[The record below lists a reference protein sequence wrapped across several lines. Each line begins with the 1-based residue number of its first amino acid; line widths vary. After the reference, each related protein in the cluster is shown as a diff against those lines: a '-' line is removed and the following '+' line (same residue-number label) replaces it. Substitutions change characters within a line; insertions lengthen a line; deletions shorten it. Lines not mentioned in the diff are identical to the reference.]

1 MASNQYFGTDG
12 IRGTAGTPPMTA
24 EFVFR
29 LGVAV
34 GHVLSQETPGPDLF
48 VIGRD
53 TRVSG
58 PLLQEALTRGLLT
71 SGARVMDLG
80 ILPTPGIA
88 WLTRELAATAGAVI
102 SASHN
107 PASENGIKFLNPQG
121 MKLSESQEAA
131 VESYFASLPE
141 GKLDLPETGIRVDGT
156 RFYDLY
162 LEDLLATQ
170 EGLDLSGLKILLDC
184 SNGAAYRVGPDLFT
198 ALGAEVV
205 ALNTES
211 DGVNINV
218 HAGSEYA
225 RSKPEAL
232 AALLAEHQAS
242 LAITFDGDADRVI
255 LMDETGQLIDGDHM
269 LAILADALHQQ
280 NKLLANTLVTTVM
293 ANGSLHQYAAEHNF
307 ELIQT
312 PVGDK
317 YVTEVLLGLTAEN
330 NPTGKFGLGGEQS
343 GHIILLDEGHRT
355 GDGLRTA
362 VFMLKV
368 LLEQEQPSMA
378 ALASRIQKYPQLV
391 ASCNVANKL
400 DLQTMEPLQAMLE
413 EIKHRLPGLVQLNS
427 RYSGTEPKYR
437 LMIETDTRHSTHE
450 LAEICWEVC
459 DLIQRETG
467 TPAGAKIE
475 VLNVSAGGLVPRP
488 ETDHSPRSSHAN

>member
-1 MASNQYFGTDG
+1 MANNQYFGTDG

-24 EFVFR
+24 EFVYR

-34 GHVLSQETPGPDLF
+34 GHVLSLETPGPDLF

-53 TRVSG
+53 TRTSG
-58 PLLQEALTRGLLT
+58 PLLQDALTRGLLT

-88 WLTRELAATAGAVI
+88 WLTRELGATAGAVI

-121 MKLSESQEAA
+121 MKLSESQESAIEA
-131 VESYFASLPE
+131 YMASLPE
-141 GKLDLPETGIRVDGT
+141 GELDLPQTGLREDGSHN
-156 RFYDLY
+156 YDLY
-162 LEDLLATQ
+162 LQDLLTTQ
-170 EGLDLSGLKILLDC
+170 KDLDLSGLKILLDC
-184 SNGAAYRVGPDLFT
+184 SNGAAYRVGPDLFRG
-198 ALGAEVV
+198 LGAEVV

-211 DGVNINV
+211 DGININL
-218 HAGSEYA
+218 HAGSEHA

-232 AALLAEHQAS
+232 AALLAEHKAN

-255 LMDETGQLIDGDHM
+255 LMDEKGQLIDGDHM
-269 LAILADALHQQ
+269 LAILADALH
-280 NKLLANTLVTTVM
+280 KEKMLLANSLVTTVM
-293 ANGSLHQYAAEHNF
+293 ANGSLHQFAAEHHF
-307 ELIQT
+307 ELVQT

-317 YVTEVLLGLTAEN
+317 YVTEALQSLKAEN
-330 NPTGKFGLGGEQS
+330 DPEGKLGLGGEQS
-343 GHIILLDEGHRT
+343 GHIILLDENHRT

-362 VFMLKV
+362 VFMLRV
-368 LLEQEQPSMA
+368 LLQQEQPSMA
-378 ALASRIQKYPQLV
+378 ALAASIQKYPQMV

-400 DLQTMEPLQAMLE
+400 DLKTMTPLQTKLD
-413 EIKHRLPGLVQLNS
+413 EIKQRLPGLVQLNS

-437 LMIETDTRHSTHE
+437 LMIETDTRHSTRE
-450 LAEICWEVC
+450 LAVICWEVC

-488 ETDHSPRSSHAN
+488 ETEN

>member
-24 EFVFR
+24 AFVYR

-34 GHVLSQETPGPDLF
+34 GHVLSLETPGPDLF

-53 TRVSG
+53 TRASG

-88 WLTRELAATAGAVI
+88 WLTRELGATAGAVI

-107 PASENGIKFLNPQG
+107 PATENGIKFLNPQG

-131 VESYFASLPE
+131 IEAYMASLPE
-141 GKLDLPETGIRVDGT
+141 GDLELPEAGLRVDGT
-156 RFYDLY
+156 KFYDIY
-162 LEDLLATQ
+162 LQDLLTTQ
-170 EGLDLSGLKILLDC
+170 ENLDLSSLKILLDC
-184 SNGAAYRVGPDLFT
+184 SNGAAYRVGPDLFRG
-198 ALGAEVV
+198 LGADVV

-211 DGVNINV
+211 DGININV

-232 AALLAEHQAS
+232 ATLVAKHQAD

-255 LMDETGQLIDGDHM
+255 LMDESGQLIDGDHM
-269 LAILADALHQQ
+269 LAILADALHQE
-280 NKLLANTLVTTVM
+280 NRLLANSLVTTVM

-330 NPTGKFGLGGEQS
+330 NSEGKLGLGGEQS
-343 GHIILLDEGHRT
+343 GHVILLDEHHRT

-362 VFMLKV
+362 IFMLRV
-368 LLEQEQPSMA
+368 LLEQDQPSMA
-378 ALASRIQKYPQLV
+378 ALASRIQKYPQMV

-400 DLQTMEPLQAMLE
+400 DLKTMAPLQALLD

-450 LAEICWEVC
+450 LAVICWEVC

-467 TPAGAKIE
+467 TPPGAKIE

-488 ETDHSPRSSHAN
+488 ETDN

>member
-1 MASNQYFGTDG
+1 MANNQYFGTDG

-24 EFVFR
+24 EFVYR

-34 GHVLSQETPGPDLF
+34 GHVLSLETPGPDLF

-58 PLLQEALTRGLLT
+58 PLLQDALTRGLLT

-80 ILPTPGIA
+80 VLPTPGIA
-88 WLTRELAATAGAVI
+88 WLTRELGATAGAVI

-107 PASENGIKFLNPQG
+107 PAAENGIKFLNPQG
-121 MKLSESQEAA
+121 MKLSEDQEAA
-131 VESYFASLPE
+131 IEAYLATLPE
-141 GKLDLPETGIRVDGT
+141 AELDQPETGLRVDGT
-156 RFYDLY
+156 KFYDLY

-170 EGLDLSGLKILLDC
+170 EGLDLSGMKILLDC
-184 SNGAAYRVGPDLFT
+184 SNGAAYRVGPELFKG
-198 ALGAEVV
+198 LGAEVI
-205 ALNTES
+205 AINTES

-232 AALLAEHQAS
+232 AALINEHQAN

-255 LMDETGQLIDGDHM
+255 LMDEEGQLIDGDHM
-269 LAILADALHQQ
+269 LAILADALHKE

-293 ANGSLHQYAAEHNF
+293 ANGSLHQFAAEHQF

-317 YVTEVLLGLTAEN
+317 YVTEVLLGLTTEN
-330 NPTGKFGLGGEQS
+330 NAEGKLGLGGEQS
-343 GHIILLDEGHRT
+343 GHIILLDELHRT

-362 VFMLKV
+362 VFMLRV
-368 LLEQEQPSMA
+368 LLQQDQPSMA
-378 ALASRIQKYPQLV
+378 ALAARIQKYPQMV

-400 DLQTMEPLQAMLE
+400 DLKTMAPLQSKLD

-437 LMIETDTRHSTHE
+437 LMIETDTRHNTHE
-450 LAEICWEVC
+450 LAVICWEVC

-467 TPAGAKIE
+467 TPPGAKIE

-488 ETDHSPRSSHAN
+488 ENHN

>member
-1 MASNQYFGTDG
+1 MANNQFFGTDG
-12 IRGTAGTPPMTA
+12 IRGTVGTTPMTA
-24 EFVFR
+24 EFVYR

-34 GHVLSQETPGPDLF
+34 GHVLSLETPGPDLF

-53 TRVSG
+53 TRTSG
-58 PLLQEALTRGLLT
+58 PLLQDALTRGLLT

-88 WLTRELAATAGAVI
+88 WLTRELGATAGAVI

-121 MKLSESQEAA
+121 MKISESQEAVIEA
-131 VESYFASLPE
+131 YMASLPE
-141 GKLDLPETGIRVDGT
+141 GELDLPQTGLREDGSHN
-156 RFYDLY
+156 YDLY
-162 LEDLLATQ
+162 LQDLLATQ
-170 EGLDLSGLKILLDC
+170 KDLDLSGLKILLDC
-184 SNGAAYRVGPDLFT
+184 ANGAAYRVGPELFR

-205 ALNTES
+205 ALNSES
-211 DGVNINV
+211 DGININV
-218 HAGSEYA
+218 QAGSEYA

-232 AALLAEHQAS
+232 AALLTEHQAS

-255 LMDETGQLIDGDHM
+255 MMDEKGQLIDGDHM
-269 LAILADALHQQ
+269 LAILADALH
-280 NKLLANTLVTTVM
+280 KEKRLLANSLVTTVM
-293 ANGSLHQYAAEHNF
+293 ANGSLHQFAAKHHF

-317 YVTEVLLGLTAEN
+317 YVSDVLLGLTAN
-330 NPTGKFGLGGEQS
+330 QNPEGKLGLGGEQS
-343 GHIILLDEGHRT
+343 GHIILLDENHRT

-368 LLEQEQPSMA
+368 LLQQEQPSMA
-378 ALASRIQKYPQLV
+378 ALAASIQKYPQMV
-391 ASCNVANKL
+391 ASCNVASKL
-400 DLQTMEPLQAMLE
+400 DLKTMVPLQTMLE
-413 EIKHRLPGLVQLNS
+413 EIKKRLPGLVQLNS

-437 LMIETDTRHSTHE
+437 LMLETDTRHSTQD
-450 LAEICWEVC
+450 LAVICWEVC

-467 TPAGAKIE
+467 TPPGAKIE

-488 ETDHSPRSSHAN
+488 QTEN

>member
-1 MASNQYFGTDG
+1 MANNQYFGTDG
-12 IRGTAGTPPMTA
+12 IRGTAGEPPMTP
-24 EFVFR
+24 EFLYR

-34 GHVLSQETPGPDLF
+34 GHVLSAETPGPDLF
-48 VIGRD
+48 IIGRD
-53 TRVSG
+53 TRSSG
-58 PLLQEALTRGLLT
+58 PLLQDALTRGLLT
-71 SGARVMDLG
+71 SGARVMDIG

-88 WLTRELAATAGAVI
+88 WLTRKLGATAGAVL

-107 PASENGIKFLNPQG
+107 PAAENGIKFLSEQG
-121 MKLSESQEAA
+121 MKLSERQETALEA
-131 VESYFASLPE
+131 YLASLPE
-141 GKLDLPETGIRVDGT
+141 GELNLPETGIREDGT
-156 RFYDLY
+156 HHYELY
-162 LEDLLATQ
+162 LQDLLATQ
-170 EGLDLSGLKILLDC
+170 KDLDLSSLKILLDC
-184 SNGAAYRVGPDLFT
+184 SNGAAFRVGPELFGR
-198 ALGAEVV
+198 LGAEVV

-218 HAGSEYA
+218 RAGSEFA

-232 AALLAEHQAS
+232 AALLTEHQAD

-269 LAILADALHQQ
+269 LAILADALHQRHS
-280 NKLLANTLVTTVM
+280 LLANTLVTTVM
-293 ANGSLHQYAAEHNF
+293 ANGSLHQFAAEHGF

-317 YVTEVLLGLTAEN
+317 YVSDTLLGLTASHDSK
-330 NPTGKFGLGGEQS
+330 GQLGLGGEQS
-343 GHIILLDEGHRT
+343 GHIILLDETHRT

-362 VFMLKV
+362 VFMLQV
-368 LLEQEQPSMA
+368 LLQQEQPSMA
-378 ALASRIQKYPQLV
+378 ALASRIQNYPQMV

-400 DLQTMEPLQAMLE
+400 DLKTMEPLQSKLE

-437 LMIETDTRHSTHE
+437 LMIETDTRHDTHE
-450 LAEICWEVC
+450 LAVICWEVC

-467 TPAGAKIE
+467 TPPGAKIE

-488 ETDHSPRSSHAN
+488 ETTN

>member
-1 MASNQYFGTDG
+1 MANNQYFGTDG
-12 IRGTAGTPPMTA
+12 IRGTAGITPMTA
-24 EFVFR
+24 EFVYR

-34 GHVLSQETPGPDLF
+34 GHVLSLETPGPDLF

-58 PLLQEALTRGLLT
+58 PLLQDALTRGLLT
-71 SGARVMDLG
+71 SGARVVDLG

-88 WLTRELAATAGAVI
+88 WLTRELGATAGAVI

-121 MKLSESQEAA
+121 MKLAENQEAA
-131 VESYFASLPE
+131 IEAYFLSLPE
-141 GKLDLPETGIRVDGT
+141 GDLELVETGLREDGT
-156 RFYDLY
+156 HYYSLY
-162 LEDLLATQ
+162 LQDLLATQ
-170 EGLDLSGLKILLDC
+170 KGLDLSSLKILLDC
-184 SNGAAYRVGPDLFT
+184 SNGAAFRVGPELFKG
-198 ALGAEVV
+198 LGAEVV

-218 HAGSEYA
+218 HAGSEHA

-232 AALLAEHQAS
+232 AALLNEHQAQ

-255 LMDETGQLIDGDHM
+255 MMDENGQLIDGDHM
-269 LAILADALHQQ
+269 LAILADALHQE

-293 ANGSLHQYAAEHNF
+293 ANGSLHQFAAEHQF

-330 NPTGKFGLGGEQS
+330 NAEGKYGLGGEQS
-343 GHIILLDEGHRT
+343 GHIILLDEHHRT

-362 VFMLKV
+362 VFMLQV
-368 LLEQEQPSMA
+368 LLQQEQPS
-378 ALASRIQKYPQLV
+378 LASLASHIQKYPQMV

-400 DLQTMEPLQAMLE
+400 DLKTIAPLQSKLD

-437 LMIETDTRHSTHE
+437 LMIETDTRHSPHE
-450 LAEICWEVC
+450 LAVICWEVC

-467 TPAGAKIE
+467 TPPGAKIE

-488 ETDHSPRSSHAN
+488 EIVN

>member
-1 MASNQYFGTDG
+1 MANNQFFGTDG
-12 IRGTAGTPPMTA
+12 IRGTVGTPPMTA
-24 EFVFR
+24 EFVYR

-34 GHVLSQETPGPDLF
+34 GHVLSLETPGPDLF

-53 TRVSG
+53 TRTSG
-58 PLLQEALTRGLLT
+58 PLLQDALTRGLLT
-71 SGARVMDLG
+71 SGARVVDLG

-88 WLTRELAATAGAVI
+88 WLTRELGATAGAVI

-107 PASENGIKFLNPQG
+107 PAAENGIKFLNPQG

-131 VESYFASLPE
+131 VEAYLMSLPE
-141 GKLDLPETGIRVDGT
+141 GELDLPETGFCEDGSHN
-156 RFYDLY
+156 YAHY
-162 LEDLLATQ
+162 LQDLLATRKD
-170 EGLDLSGLKILLDC
+170 LDLSGLKILLDC
-184 SNGAAYRVGPDLFT
+184 SNGAAYRVGPELFS
-198 ALGAEVV
+198 ALGAEVI

-218 HAGSEYA
+218 RGGSEYA

-232 AALLAEHQAS
+232 AALLSEHQAS

-269 LAILADALHQQ
+269 LAILADALHQEK
-280 NKLLANTLVTTVM
+280 KLLANSLVTTVM
-293 ANGSLHQYAAEHNF
+293 ANGSLHQFAGEHHF

-317 YVTEVLLGLTAEN
+317 YVTEALLGLTAEH
-330 NPTGKFGLGGEQS
+330 NPEGMLGLGGEQS
-343 GHIILLDEGHRT
+343 GHIILLDENHRT

-362 VFMLKV
+362 VFMLEV
-368 LLEQEQPSMA
+368 LLQQEQPSLA
-378 ALASRIQKYPQLV
+378 ALAAQIQKYPQMV

-400 DLQTMEPLQAMLE
+400 DLKTMDPLQAKLD

-437 LMIETDTRHSTHE
+437 LMIETDTRHSPHE
-450 LAEICWEVC
+450 LAVICWEVC

-467 TPAGAKIE
+467 TPPGAKIE

-488 ETDHSPRSSHAN
+488 DTDN

>member
-1 MASNQYFGTDG
+1 MANNQYFGTDG
-12 IRGTAGTPPMTA
+12 IRGTAGKPPMTA
-24 EFVFR
+24 EFVYR

-34 GHVLSQETPGPDLF
+34 GHVLSLETPGPDLF

-71 SGARVMDLG
+71 SGARVVDLG

-88 WLTRELAATAGAVI
+88 WLTRELGATAGAVI

-107 PASENGIKFLNPQG
+107 PAAENGIKFLNPQG

-131 VESYFASLPE
+131 IEAYLTSLPE
-141 GKLDLPETGIRVDGT
+141 GELEQPEPGIRVDGT
-156 RFYDLY
+156 KFYDLY
-162 LEDLLATQ
+162 LADLLATQ

-184 SNGAAYRVGPDLFT
+184 SNGAAFRVGPELFKG
-198 ALGAEVV
+198 LGAEVV

-211 DGVNINV
+211 DGININV
-218 HAGSEYA
+218 HAGSEHA

-232 AALLAEHQAS
+232 AALILEHQAD

-255 LMDETGQLIDGDHM
+255 LMDENGELVDGDHM
-269 LAILADALHQQ
+269 LAILADALHQE

-293 ANGSLHQYAAEHNF
+293 ANGSLHQFAAEHQF

-330 NPTGKFGLGGEQS
+330 NAERKLGLGGEQS
-343 GHIILLDEGHRT
+343 GHIILLDEHHRT

-362 VFMLKV
+362 VFMLQV
-368 LLEQEQPSMA
+368 LLNQDQPSMS
-378 ALASRIQKYPQLV
+378 ALASHIQKYPQMV
-391 ASCNVANKL
+391 ASCNVAEKL
-400 DLQTMEPLQAMLE
+400 DLKTMEPLQTKLD

-450 LAEICWEVC
+450 LAVICWEIC

-467 TPAGAKIE
+467 TPPGAKIE

-488 ETDHSPRSSHAN
+488 DTDN

>member
-1 MASNQYFGTDG
+1 MANNQYFGTDG

-24 EFVFR
+24 EFVYR

-34 GHVLSQETPGPDLF
+34 GQVLSLETPGPDLF

-58 PLLQEALTRGLLT
+58 PLLQDALTRGLLT

-88 WLTRELAATAGAVI
+88 WLTRELGATAGAVI

-107 PASENGIKFLNPQG
+107 PAAENGIKFLNPQG
-121 MKLSESQEAA
+121 MKLSEDQEAA
-131 VESYFASLPE
+131 IEAYLATLPE
-141 GKLDLPETGIRVDGT
+141 AELDQPETGLRVDGT
-156 RFYDLY
+156 KFYDLY

-170 EGLDLSGLKILLDC
+170 EGLDLSGMKILLDC
-184 SNGAAYRVGPDLFT
+184 SNGAAYRVGPELFKG
-198 ALGAEVV
+198 LGAEVI
-205 ALNTES
+205 AINTES

-232 AALLAEHQAS
+232 AALINEHQAN

-255 LMDETGQLIDGDHM
+255 LMDEEGQLIDGDHM
-269 LAILADALHQQ
+269 LAILADALHKE

-293 ANGSLHQYAAEHNF
+293 ANGSLHQFAAEHQF

-317 YVTEVLLGLTAEN
+317 YVTEVLLGLTTEN
-330 NPTGKFGLGGEQS
+330 NAEGKLGLGGEQS
-343 GHIILLDEGHRT
+343 GHIILLDELHRT

-362 VFMLKV
+362 VFMLRV
-368 LLEQEQPSMA
+368 LLQQDQPSMA
-378 ALASRIQKYPQLV
+378 ALAARIQKYPQMV

-400 DLQTMEPLQAMLE
+400 DLKTMAPLQSKLD

-437 LMIETDTRHSTHE
+437 LMIETDTRHNTHE
-450 LAEICWEVC
+450 LAVICWEVC

-467 TPAGAKIE
+467 TPPGAKIE

-488 ETDHSPRSSHAN
+488 ENHN

>member
-1 MASNQYFGTDG
+1 MANNQYFGTDG
-12 IRGTAGTPPMTA
+12 IRGTAGMPPMTA
-24 EFVFR
+24 EFVYR

-34 GHVLSQETPGPDLF
+34 GHVLSLETPGPDLF
-48 VIGRD
+48 AIGRD

-58 PLLQEALTRGLLT
+58 PMLQEALARGLLT

-88 WLTRELAATAGAVI
+88 WLTRELGATAGAVI

-107 PASENGIKFLNPQG
+107 PAAENGIKFLNPQG
-121 MKLSESQEAA
+121 MKLSENQEAA
-131 VESYFASLPE
+131 IEAYFTGLPE
-141 GKLDLPETGIRVDGT
+141 GKLDLPETGLRVDGT
-156 RFYDLY
+156 KFYDLY
-162 LEDLLATQ
+162 LQDLLATR
-170 EGLDLSGLKILLDC
+170 EDLDLGSLKILLDC
-184 SNGAAYRVGPDLFT
+184 SNGAAYRVGPELFRG
-198 ALGAEVV
+198 LGADVV
-205 ALNTES
+205 AFNTES
-211 DGVNINV
+211 DGININV

-232 AALLAEHQAS
+232 AALLTEHQAN

-255 LMDETGQLIDGDHM
+255 LMDENGQLIDGDHM
-269 LAILADALHQQ
+269 LAILADALHQEH
-280 NKLLANTLVTTVM
+280 KLLANALVTTVM
-293 ANGSLHQYAAEHNF
+293 ANGSLHQFAAEHQF

-317 YVTEVLLGLTAEN
+317 YVTEKLLGLTAESN
-330 NPTGKFGLGGEQS
+330 AEGKFGLGGEQS
-343 GHIILLDEGHRT
+343 GHIILLDEHHRT

-362 VFMLKV
+362 LFMLQV
-368 LLEQEQPSMA
+368 LLQQEQPSLA
-378 ALASRIQKYPQLV
+378 ALAARIQKYPQLV
-391 ASCNVANKL
+391 ASCNVAAKL
-400 DLQTMEPLQAMLE
+400 DLKTMEPLQAILE
-413 EIKHRLPGLVQLNS
+413 EIKDRLPGLVQLNS

-450 LAEICWEVC
+450 LAVICWEVC

-467 TPAGAKIE
+467 TPTGAKIE

-488 ETDHSPRSSHAN
+488 ETDH

>member
-1 MASNQYFGTDG
+1 MANNQYFGTDG

-24 EFVFR
+24 EFVYR

-34 GHVLSQETPGPDLF
+34 GHVLSLETPGADLF

-53 TRVSG
+53 TRLSG
-58 PLLQEALTRGLLT
+58 PRLQEALTRGLLT

-88 WLTRELAATAGAVI
+88 WLTRELGATAGAVI

-107 PASENGIKFLNPQG
+107 PAPENGIKFLNPQG
-121 MKLSESQEAA
+121 MKLSEKQEAA
-131 VESYFASLPE
+131 IEDYLNSLPD
-141 GKLDLPETGIRVDGT
+141 GDLNLPETGLRVDGT
-156 RFYDLY
+156 KFYDLY
-162 LEDLLATQ
+162 LQDLLST
-170 EGLDLSGLKILLDC
+170 EENLDLSGLKILLDC
-184 SNGAAYRVGPDLFT
+184 SNGAAHRVGPELLRG
-198 ALGAEVV
+198 LGADVV

-218 HAGSEYA
+218 QSGSEHA

-232 AALLAEHQAS
+232 AALLTEHQAN

-269 LAILADALHQQ
+269 LAILADALHREG
-280 NKLLANTLVTTVM
+280 KLLANTLVTTVM
-293 ANGSLHQYAAEHNF
+293 ANGSLHQFAADHHF

-317 YVTEVLLGLTAEN
+317 YVTEALLALTSEDTLAD
-330 NPTGKFGLGGEQS
+330 KLGLGGEQS
-343 GHIILLDEGHRT
+343 GHIILLDEHHRT

-362 VFMLKV
+362 IFMLKF
-368 LLEQEQPSMA
+368 LLQQEQPSLA
-378 ALASRIQKYPQLV
+378 ALASQIQKYPQLV
-391 ASCNVANKL
+391 ASCNVAAKP
-400 DLQTMEPLQAMLE
+400 DLKTLKPLQDMLD

-437 LMIETDTRHSTHE
+437 LMIETDTRHTTHD

-459 DLIQRETG
+459 DVVQRETD
-467 TPAGAKIE
+467 TPSTAKIE

-488 ETDHSPRSSHAN
+488 EK

>member
-1 MASNQYFGTDG
+1 MANNQYFGTDG
-12 IRGTAGTPPMTA
+12 IRGTAGTLPMTA
-24 EFVFR
+24 EFVYR

-34 GHVLSQETPGPDLF
+34 GHVLSLETPGPDLF

-53 TRVSG
+53 TRTSG
-58 PLLQEALTRGLLT
+58 PLLQDALTRGLLT

-88 WLTRELAATAGAVI
+88 WLTRELGATAGAVI

-121 MKLSESQEAA
+121 MKLCESQESAIEA
-131 VESYFASLPE
+131 YMASLPE
-141 GKLDLPETGIRVDGT
+141 GELDLPQTGLREDGSHN
-156 RFYDLY
+156 YDLY
-162 LEDLLATQ
+162 LQDLLTTQ
-170 EGLDLSGLKILLDC
+170 KDLDLSGLKILLDC
-184 SNGAAYRVGPDLFT
+184 SNGAAYRVGPDLFRG
-198 ALGAEVV
+198 LGAEVV

-211 DGVNINV
+211 DGININL
-218 HAGSEYA
+218 HAGSEHA

-232 AALLAEHQAS
+232 AALLAEHKAN

-255 LMDETGQLIDGDHM
+255 LMDEKGQLIDGDHM
-269 LAILADALHQQ
+269 LAILADALH
-280 NKLLANTLVTTVM
+280 KEKMLLANSLVTTVM
-293 ANGSLHQYAAEHNF
+293 ANGSLHQFAAEHHF
-307 ELIQT
+307 ELVQT

-317 YVTEVLLGLTAEN
+317 YVTEALQSLKAEN
-330 NPTGKFGLGGEQS
+330 DPEGKLGLGGEQS
-343 GHIILLDEGHRT
+343 GHIILLDENHRT

-362 VFMLKV
+362 VFMLRV
-368 LLEQEQPSMA
+368 LLQQEQPSMA
-378 ALASRIQKYPQLV
+378 ALAASIQKYPQMV

-400 DLQTMEPLQAMLE
+400 DLKTMTPLQTKLD
-413 EIKHRLPGLVQLNS
+413 EIKQRLPGLVQLNS

-437 LMIETDTRHSTHE
+437 LMIETDTRHSTRE
-450 LAEICWEVC
+450 LAVICWEVC

-488 ETDHSPRSSHAN
+488 ETEN

>member
-1 MASNQYFGTDG
+1 MANNQYFGTDG

-24 EFVFR
+24 EFVYR

-34 GHVLSQETPGPDLF
+34 GHVLSLETPGPDLF

-53 TRVSG
+53 TRTSG
-58 PLLQEALTRGLLT
+58 PLLQDALTRGLLT

-88 WLTRELAATAGAVI
+88 WLTRELGATAGAVI

-121 MKLSESQEAA
+121 MKLSESQESAIEA
-131 VESYFASLPE
+131 YMASLPE
-141 GKLDLPETGIRVDGT
+141 GELDLPQTGLREDGSHN
-156 RFYDLY
+156 YDLY
-162 LEDLLATQ
+162 LQDLLSTHKD
-170 EGLDLSGLKILLDC
+170 LDLSGLKILLDC
-184 SNGAAYRVGPDLFT
+184 SNGAAFRVGPELFRG
-198 ALGAEVV
+198 LGAEVV

-211 DGVNINV
+211 DGININL
-218 HAGSEYA
+218 HAGSEHA

-232 AALLAEHQAS
+232 AALLAEHQAN

-255 LMDETGQLIDGDHM
+255 LMDENGQLIDGDHM
-269 LAILADALHQQ
+269 LAILADALH
-280 NKLLANTLVTTVM
+280 KDKRLLANSLVTTVM
-293 ANGSLHQYAAEHNF
+293 ANGSLHQFAAEHHF
-307 ELIQT
+307 ELVQT

-317 YVTEVLLGLTAEN
+317 YVTEALQSLKVGNDPE
-330 NPTGKFGLGGEQS
+330 GKLGLGGEQS
-343 GHIILLDEGHRT
+343 GHIILLDENHRT

-362 VFMLKV
+362 VFMLWV
-368 LLEQEQPSMA
+368 LLQQEQPSMA
-378 ALASRIQKYPQLV
+378 ALAASIQKYPQMV
-391 ASCNVANKL
+391 ASCNVAEKL
-400 DLQTMEPLQAMLE
+400 DLKTMLPLQAKLD
-413 EIKHRLPGLVQLNS
+413 EIKQRLPGLVQLNS

-437 LMIETDTRHSTHE
+437 LMIETDTRHSTRE

-459 DLIQRETG
+459 DLIQRETS
-467 TPAGAKIE
+467 TPPGAKIE

-488 ETDHSPRSSHAN
+488 ETE

>member
-12 IRGTAGTPPMTA
+12 IRGTAGTPPMTP
-24 EFVFR
+24 EFVYR

-34 GHVLSQETPGPDLF
+34 GHVLSLETPGPDLF

-53 TRVSG
+53 TRTSG
-58 PLLQEALTRGLLT
+58 PLLQDALTRGLLT
-71 SGARVMDLG
+71 SGARVVDLG
-80 ILPTPGIA
+80 ILTTPGIA
-88 WLTRELAATAGAVI
+88 WMTRELGATAGAVI

-107 PASENGIKFLNPQG
+107 PAAENGIKFLNPQG
-121 MKLSESQEAA
+121 MKLSENQETAIEA
-131 VESYFASLPE
+131 YLESLPVGE
-141 GKLDLPETGIRVDGT
+141 LNLPETGVREDGNH
-156 RFYDLY
+156 YYALY
-162 LEDLLATQ
+162 LQDLLATQ
-170 EGLDLSGLKILLDC
+170 ADLNLHGLKILLDC
-184 SNGAAYRVGPDLFT
+184 ANGAAYRVGPELFGG
-198 ALGAEVV
+198 LGAEVI

-211 DGVNINV
+211 DGININV

-232 AALLAEHQAS
+232 AALLAEHQAN

-255 LMDETGQLIDGDHM
+255 LMDENGQLIDGDHM

-280 NKLLANTLVTTVM
+280 HKLLANTLVTTVM

-317 YVTEVLLGLTAEN
+317 YVTDALLRLTVESDSE
-330 NPTGKFGLGGEQS
+330 GKLGLGGEQS
-343 GHIILLDEGHRT
+343 GHIILLDKSHRT

-362 VFMLKV
+362 VFMLQV
-368 LLEQEQPSMA
+368 LLQQEQPSLA

-391 ASCNVANKL
+391 ASCNVASKL
-400 DLQTMEPLQAMLE
+400 DLQTMAPLQAKLA

-450 LAEICWEVC
+450 LAVICWEIC

-467 TPAGAKIE
+467 TPPGAKIE
-475 VLNVSAGGLVPRP
+475 VLNVSAGGLIPRP
-488 ETDHSPRSSHAN
+488 EM

>member
-12 IRGTAGTPPMTA
+12 IRGTAGIPPMTP
-24 EFVFR
+24 EFVYR

-34 GHVLSQETPGPDLF
+34 GHVLSLETPGPDLF

-88 WLTRELAATAGAVI
+88 WLTREVSATAGAVI

-107 PASENGIKFLNPQG
+107 PAAENGIKFLNSQG

-131 VESYFASLPE
+131 IEAYFASLPE
-141 GKLDLPETGIRVDGT
+141 GELHLAETGLRVDGT
-156 RFYDLY
+156 HFYDLY
-162 LEDLLATQ
+162 LKDLLDTQ

-184 SNGAAYRVGPDLFT
+184 ANGAAFRVGPELFRS
-198 ALGAEVV
+198 LGAEVV

-232 AALLAEHQAS
+232 AALLAEHQAD

-269 LAILADALHQQ
+269 LAILADSLHQKH
-280 NKLLANTLVTTVM
+280 KLLANTLVTTVM

-317 YVTEVLLGLTAEN
+317 YVTEALLGLTAEN
-330 NPTGKFGLGGEQS
+330 NPKGKFGLGGEQS
-343 GHIILLDEGHRT
+343 GHIILLDSSHHT

-362 VFMLKV
+362 LFMLLI
-368 LLEQEQPSMA
+368 LLKQERPSLA
-378 ALASRIQKYPQLV
+378 ALASRIQKYPQLI
-391 ASCNVANKL
+391 ASCNVANKP
-400 DLQTMEPLQAMLE
+400 DLKTMAPLQAMLD

-437 LMIETDTRHSTHE
+437 LMLETDTRHTTRE
-450 LAEICWEVC
+450 LAVICWEVC

-467 TPAGAKIE
+467 TPPGAKIE

-488 ETDHSPRSSHAN
+488 EIDH

>member
-1 MASNQYFGTDG
+1 MANNQFFGTDG
-12 IRGTAGTPPMTA
+12 IRGTVGTTPMTA
-24 EFVFR
+24 EFVYR

-34 GHVLSQETPGPDLF
+34 GHVLSLEMPGPDLF

-53 TRVSG
+53 TRTSG
-58 PLLQEALTRGLLT
+58 PLLQDALTRGLLT

-88 WLTRELAATAGAVI
+88 WLTRELGATAGAVI
-102 SASHN
+102 SASHR

-121 MKLSESQEAA
+121 MKISESQEAVIEA
-131 VESYFASLPE
+131 YMASLPE
-141 GKLDLPETGIRVDGT
+141 GELDLPQTGLREDGSHN
-156 RFYDLY
+156 YDLY
-162 LEDLLATQ
+162 LQDLLATQ
-170 EGLDLSGLKILLDC
+170 KDLDLSGLKILLDC
-184 SNGAAYRVGPDLFT
+184 ANGAAYRVGPELFR

-205 ALNTES
+205 ALNSES
-211 DGVNINV
+211 DGININV
-218 HAGSEYA
+218 QAGSEYA

-232 AALLAEHQAS
+232 AALLTEHQAS

-255 LMDETGQLIDGDHM
+255 MMDEKGQLIDGDHM
-269 LAILADALHQQ
+269 LAILADALH
-280 NKLLANTLVTTVM
+280 KEKRLLANSLVTTVM
-293 ANGSLHQYAAEHNF
+293 ANGSLHQFAAKHHF

-317 YVTEVLLGLTAEN
+317 YVSDVLLGLTAN
-330 NPTGKFGLGGEQS
+330 QNPEGKLGLGGEQS
-343 GHIILLDEGHRT
+343 GHIILLDENHRT

-368 LLEQEQPSMA
+368 LLQQEQPSMA
-378 ALASRIQKYPQLV
+378 ALAASIQKYPQMV
-391 ASCNVANKL
+391 ASCNVASKL
-400 DLQTMEPLQAMLE
+400 DLKTMVPLQTMLE
-413 EIKHRLPGLVQLNS
+413 EIKKRLPGLVQLNS

-437 LMIETDTRHSTHE
+437 LMLETDTRHSTQD
-450 LAEICWEVC
+450 LAVICWEVC

-467 TPAGAKIE
+467 TPPGAKIE

-488 ETDHSPRSSHAN
+488 QTEN

>member
-1 MASNQYFGTDG
+1 MANNQYFGTDG

-24 EFVFR
+24 EFVYR

-34 GHVLSQETPGPDLF
+34 GYVLSAETPGPDLF

-88 WLTRELAATAGAVI
+88 WLTRELGATAGAVI

-107 PASENGIKFLNPQG
+107 PAAENGIKFLNPQG
-121 MKLSESQEAA
+121 MKLSENQEAA
-131 VESYFASLPE
+131 IEAYFASLPE
-141 GKLDLPETGIRVDGT
+141 GELDLPETGVRVDGT
-156 RFYDLY
+156 KFYDLY

-170 EGLDLSGLKILLDC
+170 EGLDLSGMKILLDC
-184 SNGAAYRVGPDLFT
+184 SNGAAYRVGPELFKG
-198 ALGAEVV
+198 LGAEVV

-211 DGVNINV
+211 DGANINV
-218 HAGSEYA
+218 HAGSEFA

-232 AALLAEHQAS
+232 AALITEHQAD

-255 LMDETGQLIDGDHM
+255 LMDENGQLIDGDHM
-269 LAILADALHQQ
+269 LAILADALHQE
-280 NKLLANTLVTTVM
+280 NKLLANSLVTTVM
-293 ANGSLHQYAAEHNF
+293 ANGSLRQYAAEHNF

-330 NPTGKFGLGGEQS
+330 SSEGRFGLGGEQS
-343 GHIILLDEGHRT
+343 GHIILLDQGHRT

-362 VFMLKV
+362 IFMLRI
-368 LLEQEQPSMA
+368 LLQQDQPSMA
-378 ALASRIQKYPQLV
+378 ALAARIQKYPQLV

-400 DLQTMEPLQAMLE
+400 ALKTMAPLQAMLE
-413 EIKHRLPGLVQLNS
+413 DIKQRLPGLVQLNS
-427 RYSGTEPKYR
+427 RYWGTEPKSR
-437 LMIETDTRHSTHE
+437 LMIETDPRHSTHE
-450 LAEICWEVC
+450 LAVICWEVC
-459 DLIQRETG
+459 DVVQRETG
-467 TPAGAKIE
+467 TPPGAKIE
-475 VLNVSAGGLVPRP
+475 VLNASAGGLVPRP
-488 ETDHSPRSSHAN
+488 ATEN

>member
-1 MASNQYFGTDG
+1 MANNQYFGTDG
-12 IRGTAGTPPMTA
+12 IRGTVGTPPMTA
-24 EFVFR
+24 EFVYR

-34 GHVLSQETPGPDLF
+34 GHVLSLETPGPDLF

-53 TRVSG
+53 TRTSG
-58 PLLQEALTRGLLT
+58 PLLQDALTRGLLT
-71 SGARVMDLG
+71 SGARVVDLG

-88 WLTRELAATAGAVI
+88 WLTRELAATAGAII

-107 PASENGIKFLNPQG
+107 PAAENGIKFLNPQG

-131 VESYFASLPE
+131 IEAYLMSLPE
-141 GKLDLPETGIRVDGT
+141 GDLDLPETGLREDGT
-156 RFYDLY
+156 QNYDLY
-162 LEDLLATQ
+162 LQDLVATQ
-170 EGLDLSGLKILLDC
+170 KDLDLSGLKILLDC
-184 SNGAAYRVGPDLFT
+184 SNGAAYRVGPELFG

-205 ALNTES
+205 SLNTES

-232 AALLAEHQAS
+232 AALLTEHQAS

-269 LAILADALHQQ
+269 LAILADALHQE
-280 NKLLANTLVTTVM
+280 KRLLANSLVTTVM
-293 ANGSLHQYAAEHNF
+293 ANGSLHQFAAEHHF

-317 YVTEVLLGLTAEN
+317 YVSDVLLGLTAEHN
-330 NPTGKFGLGGEQS
+330 SEGKLGLGGEQS
-343 GHIILLDEGHRT
+343 GHIILLDENHRT

-362 VFMLKV
+362 VFMLQV
-368 LLEQEQPSMA
+368 LLQQEQPSMA
-378 ALASRIQKYPQLV
+378 ALASRIQKYPQMV

-400 DLQTMEPLQAMLE
+400 DLKTMGPLQAKLD
-413 EIKHRLPGLVQLNS
+413 EIKQRLPGLVQLNS

-437 LMIETDTRHSTHE
+437 LMIETDTRHSTQE
-450 LAEICWEVC
+450 LAVICWEVC

-467 TPAGAKIE
+467 TPPGAKIE

-488 ETDHSPRSSHAN
+488 ETEN

>member
-1 MASNQYFGTDG
+1 MANNQFFGTDG
-12 IRGTAGTPPMTA
+12 IRGTFGLTPMTA
-24 EFVFR
+24 EFVYR

-34 GHVLSQETPGPDLF
+34 GHVLSLETPGPDLF

-53 TRVSG
+53 TRTSG
-58 PLLQEALTRGLLT
+58 PLLQDALTRGLLT

-88 WLTRELAATAGAVI
+88 WLARELGATSGAVI

-121 MKLSESQEAA
+121 MKISESQEAVIEA
-131 VESYFASLPE
+131 YMASLPE
-141 GKLDLPETGIRVDGT
+141 GELDLPQTGLREDGSHN
-156 RFYDLY
+156 YDLY
-162 LEDLLATQ
+162 LQDLVATQ
-170 EGLDLSGLKILLDC
+170 KDLDLSGLKILLDC
-184 SNGAAYRVGPDLFT
+184 ANGAAYRVGPELFR
-198 ALGAEVV
+198 ALGAEVI

-211 DGVNINV
+211 DGININV
-218 HAGSEYA
+218 QAGSEYA

-232 AALLAEHQAS
+232 ADLITKHQAS

-255 LMDETGQLIDGDHM
+255 MMDEKGQLIDGDHM
-269 LAILADALHQQ
+269 LAILADALHKEK
-280 NKLLANTLVTTVM
+280 KLLANSLVTTVM
-293 ANGSLHQYAAEHNF
+293 ANGSLHQFAAEHHF

-317 YVTEVLLGLTAEN
+317 YVSDVLLGLTANEN
-330 NPTGKFGLGGEQS
+330 PEGKLGLGGEQS
-343 GHIILLDEGHRT
+343 GHIILLDENHRT

-362 VFMLKV
+362 VFMLRV
-368 LLEQEQPSMA
+368 LLQQEQTSMA
-378 ALASRIQKYPQLV
+378 ALAASIQKYPQMV
-391 ASCNVANKL
+391 ASCNVAQKL
-400 DLQTMEPLQAMLE
+400 DLKTMTPLQAKLE
-413 EIKHRLPGLVQLNS
+413 EIKQRLPGLVQLNS

-437 LMIETDTRHSTHE
+437 LMLETDTRHSTHD
-450 LAEICWEVC
+450 LAVICWEVC

-467 TPAGAKIE
+467 TPPGAKIE

-488 ETDHSPRSSHAN
+488 ETEN

>member
-24 EFVFR
+24 EFVYR

-34 GHVLSQETPGPDLF
+34 GHVLSLETPGPDLF

-58 PLLQEALTRGLLT
+58 PLLQDSLTRGLLT
-71 SGARVMDLG
+71 SGARVVDLG

-88 WLTRELAATAGAVI
+88 WLTHELDATAGAVI

-107 PASENGIKFLNPQG
+107 PAAENGIKFLNPQG

-131 VESYFASLPE
+131 IEAYLMSLPE
-141 GKLDLPETGIRVDGT
+141 GDLDLAETGLRVDGT
-156 RFYDLY
+156 KFYDLY
-162 LEDLLATQ
+162 LQDLLATQ
-170 EGLDLSGLKILLDC
+170 ENLNLRGLKILLDC
-184 SNGAAYRVGPDLFT
+184 SNGAAFRVGPELFKG
-198 ALGAEVV
+198 LGADVV

-211 DGVNINV
+211 DGININV

-225 RSKPEAL
+225 RSKPEVL
-232 AALLAEHQAS
+232 AALLNEHQAS

-269 LAILADALHQQ
+269 LAILADALHQE
-280 NKLLANTLVTTVM
+280 KRLLANTLVTTVM
-293 ANGSLHQYAAEHNF
+293 ANGSLHQFAKEHHF

-317 YVTEVLLGLTAEN
+317 YVSDVLLGLTAEN
-330 NPTGKFGLGGEQS
+330 DSEGKLGLGGEQS
-343 GHIILLDEGHRT
+343 GHIILLDASHRT

-362 VFMLKV
+362 VFMLQV
-368 LLEQEQPSMA
+368 LLQQEQPSLA
-378 ALASRIQKYPQLV
+378 ALASRIQKYPQMV

-400 DLQTMEPLQAMLE
+400 DLKTMEPLQEMLE

-450 LAEICWEVC
+450 LAVICWEVC

-467 TPAGAKIE
+467 TPPGAKIE

-488 ETDHSPRSSHAN
+488 ETHH

>member
-1 MASNQYFGTDG
+1 MTNNQYFGTDG
-12 IRGTAGTPPMTA
+12 IRGTAGSPPMTA
-24 EFVFR
+24 EFVYR

-34 GHVLSQETPGPDLF
+34 GHVLSLETPGSDLF

-88 WLTRELAATAGAVI
+88 WLTRELGATAGAVI

-107 PASENGIKFLNPQG
+107 PAAENGIKFLNPQG

-131 VESYFASLPE
+131 IEAYFSSLPE
-141 GKLDLPETGIRVDGT
+141 SNLRLPETGLRVDGT
-156 RFYDLY
+156 KFYDLY
-162 LEDLLATQ
+162 LQDLLATQ
-170 EGLDLSGLKILLDC
+170 EDLDLRGLKILLDC
-184 SNGAAYRVGPDLFT
+184 SNGAAYRVGPELFRK
-198 ALGAEVV
+198 LGADVV

-218 HAGSEYA
+218 HAGSEHA
-225 RSKPEAL
+225 RSNPEAL
-232 AALLAEHQAS
+232 AALLAEHQAN

-269 LAILADALHQQ
+269 LAILANALHQE

-293 ANGSLHQYAAEHNF
+293 ANGSLHQFAAEHQF

-317 YVTEVLLGLTAEN
+317 YVTEALLALTAEN
-330 NPTGKFGLGGEQS
+330 SLGSKLGLGGEQS
-343 GHIILLDEGHRT
+343 GHIILLDERHHT

-362 VFMLKV
+362 IFMLRV
-368 LLEQEQPSMA
+368 LLQQQQPSLA
-378 ALASRIQKYPQLV
+378 ALASQIQKYPQLV
-391 ASCNVANKL
+391 ASCNVANKPDL
-400 DLQTMEPLQAMLE
+400 KTMAPLQTMLD

-437 LMIETDTRHSTHE
+437 LMIESDTRHSTHE
-450 LAEICWEVC
+450 LAGICWEVC

-467 TPAGAKIE
+467 TPLGAKIE

-488 ETDHSPRSSHAN
+488 EK

>member
-1 MASNQYFGTDG
+1 MANNQFFGTDG
-12 IRGTAGTPPMTA
+12 IRGTVGITPMTA
-24 EFVFR
+24 EFVYR

-34 GHVLSQETPGPDLF
+34 GHVLSLETPGPDLF

-53 TRVSG
+53 TRTSG
-58 PLLQEALTRGLLT
+58 PLLQDALTRGLLT

-88 WLTRELAATAGAVI
+88 WLTRELGATAGAVI

-121 MKLSESQEAA
+121 MKISESQEAA
-131 VESYFASLPE
+131 IEAYLMGLPE
-141 GKLDLPETGIRVDGT
+141 GDLDLPETGLSEDGT
-156 RFYDLY
+156 QNYDLY
-162 LEDLLATQ
+162 LQDLVATQ
-170 EGLDLSGLKILLDC
+170 KDLDLSGLKILLDC
-184 SNGAAYRVGPDLFT
+184 ANGAAYRVGPELFR

-211 DGVNINV
+211 DGININV
-218 HAGSEYA
+218 QAGSEYA

-232 AALLAEHQAS
+232 AALLTEHQVS

-255 LMDETGQLIDGDHM
+255 MMDEKGRLIDGDHM
-269 LAILADALHQQ
+269 LAILADALHKEK
-280 NKLLANTLVTTVM
+280 KLLANSLVTTVM
-293 ANGSLHQYAAEHNF
+293 ANGSLHQFAAEHHF

-317 YVTEVLLGLTAEN
+317 YVSDVLLRLTAN
-330 NPTGKFGLGGEQS
+330 QNPEGKLGLGGEQS
-343 GHIILLDEGHRT
+343 GHIILLDENHRT

-362 VFMLKV
+362 VFMLRV
-368 LLEQEQPSMA
+368 LLQQEQPSMA
-378 ALASRIQKYPQLV
+378 ALAASIQKYPQMV
-391 ASCNVANKL
+391 ASCNVASKL
-400 DLQTMEPLQAMLE
+400 DLKTMVPLQAMLE
-413 EIKHRLPGLVQLNS
+413 EIKQRLPGLVQLNS

-437 LMIETDTRHSTHE
+437 LMLETDTRHSTHD
-450 LAEICWEVC
+450 LAVICWEVC

-467 TPAGAKIE
+467 TPPGAKIE

-488 ETDHSPRSSHAN
+488 ETEN

>member
-1 MASNQYFGTDG
+1 MANNQFFGTDG
-12 IRGTAGTPPMTA
+12 IRGTFGTTPMTA
-24 EFVFR
+24 EFVYR

-34 GHVLSQETPGPDLF
+34 GHVLSLETPGPDLF

-53 TRVSG
+53 TRTSG
-58 PLLQEALTRGLLT
+58 PLLQDALTRGLLI
-71 SGARVMDLG
+71 SGARVVDLG

-88 WLTRELAATAGAVI
+88 WLTRELGATAGAVI

-121 MKLSESQEAA
+121 MKISESQEAA
-131 VESYFASLPE
+131 IEAYLMGLPE
-141 GKLDLPETGIRVDGT
+141 GDLDLPKTGLSEDGT
-156 RFYDLY
+156 QNYDLY
-162 LEDLLATQ
+162 LQDLVATQ
-170 EGLDLSGLKILLDC
+170 KDLDLSGLKILLDC
-184 SNGAAYRVGPDLFT
+184 ANGAAYRVGPELFR

-211 DGVNINV
+211 DGININV
-218 HAGSEYA
+218 QAGSEYA

-232 AALLAEHQAS
+232 AALLTEHQAS

-255 LMDETGQLIDGDHM
+255 MMDEKGQLIDGDHM
-269 LAILADALHQQ
+269 LAILADALH
-280 NKLLANTLVTTVM
+280 KEKRLLANSLVTTVM
-293 ANGSLHQYAAEHNF
+293 ANGSLHQFAAEHHF

-317 YVTEVLLGLTAEN
+317 YVSDVLLGLTAN
-330 NPTGKFGLGGEQS
+330 QNPEGKLGLGGEQS
-343 GHIILLDEGHRT
+343 GHIILLDEHHRT

-368 LLEQEQPSMA
+368 LLQQEPPSMA
-378 ALASRIQKYPQLV
+378 ALAASIQKYPQMV
-391 ASCNVANKL
+391 ASCNVASKL
-400 DLQTMEPLQAMLE
+400 DLKTMVPLQTMLE
-413 EIKHRLPGLVQLNS
+413 EIKQRLPGLVQLNS

-437 LMIETDTRHSTHE
+437 LMLETDTRHSTHD
-450 LAEICWEVC
+450 LAVICWEVC

-467 TPAGAKIE
+467 TPPGAKIE

-488 ETDHSPRSSHAN
+488 ETEN

>member
-1 MASNQYFGTDG
+1 MANNQYFGTDG
-12 IRGTAGTPPMTA
+12 IRGTAGITPMTA
-24 EFVFR
+24 EFVYR

-34 GHVLSQETPGPDLF
+34 GYVLSLETPGPDLF

-53 TRVSG
+53 PRVSG
-58 PLLQEALTRGLLT
+58 PLLQDALTRGLLT
-71 SGARVMDLG
+71 SGARVVDLG

-88 WLTRELAATAGAVI
+88 WLTRELGATAGAVI

-121 MKLSESQEAA
+121 MKLAENQEAA
-131 VESYFASLPE
+131 IEAYFLSLPE
-141 GKLDLPETGIRVDGT
+141 GDLELVETGLREDGT
-156 RFYDLY
+156 HYYSLY
-162 LEDLLATQ
+162 LQDLLATQ
-170 EGLDLSGLKILLDC
+170 KGLDLSSLKILLDC
-184 SNGAAYRVGPDLFT
+184 SNGAAFRVGPELFKG
-198 ALGAEVV
+198 LGAEVV

-218 HAGSEYA
+218 HAGSEHA

-232 AALLAEHQAS
+232 AALLNEHQAQ

-255 LMDETGQLIDGDHM
+255 MMDENGQLIDGDHM
-269 LAILADALHQQ
+269 LAILADALHQE

-293 ANGSLHQYAAEHNF
+293 ANGSLHQFAAEHQF

-330 NPTGKFGLGGEQS
+330 NAEGKYGLGGEQS
-343 GHIILLDEGHRT
+343 GHIILLDEHHRT

-362 VFMLKV
+362 VFMLQV
-368 LLEQEQPSMA
+368 LLQQEQPS
-378 ALASRIQKYPQLV
+378 LASLASHIQKYPQMV

-400 DLQTMEPLQAMLE
+400 DLKTIAPLQSKLD

-437 LMIETDTRHSTHE
+437 LMIETDTRHSPHE
-450 LAEICWEVC
+450 LAIICWEVC

-467 TPAGAKIE
+467 TPPGAKIE

-488 ETDHSPRSSHAN
+488 DPEN